1 MRVTIK
7 TSFKRDVK
15 KYRNKEL
22 KQKIVDL
29 ILVLEDI
36 SDFATLPDFKKLRG
50 HKHSYR
56 IAFQYNSIKYRIC
69 MNIIDDEI
77 CIERFLKRNKNT
89 YKLFP

>member
-1 MRVTIK
+1 MIVTIK
-7 TSFKRDVK
+7 TSFNRDVK

-29 ILVLEDI
+29 IFTLENM

-56 IAFQYNSIKYRIC
+56 IAFQHNSVKYRIC
-69 MNIIDDEI
+69 MNITDYEI
-77 CIERFLKRNKNT
+77 
-89 YKLFP
+89 